1 MTMGPILTK
10 AQMTEEDI
18 KLQFITPAITAR
30 WPKEHITM
38 EQKITDGKINLK
50 GNLVVR
56 EKPKKADYVLYLQA
70 NLPIA
75 IVEAKDNN
83 HSVSYGLQQAMTYA
97 TISLLQEKGTMLPKP
112 VCKHF
117 SDKKH
122 SWLWELRPGGD
133 RVLFFAWTGG
143 AFVLLHAFKK
153 KSQKTP
159 DAELRRAEREYKDWI
174 ERNGEI

>member
-1 MTMGPILTK
+1 MLKHEIIIY
-10 AQMTEEDI
+10 EDARGRAPLREYLK
-18 KLQFITPAITAR
+18 KL
-30 WPKEHITM
+30 KS
-38 EQKITDGKINLK
+38 QKDDDSRIRIGKIQ
-50 GNLVVR
+50 
-56 EKPKKADYVLYLQA
+56 DY
-70 NLPIA
+70 
-75 IVEAKDNN
+75 
-83 HSVSYGLQQAMTYA
+83 
-97 TISLLQEKGTMLPKP
+97 ISLLQEKGTMLPKP